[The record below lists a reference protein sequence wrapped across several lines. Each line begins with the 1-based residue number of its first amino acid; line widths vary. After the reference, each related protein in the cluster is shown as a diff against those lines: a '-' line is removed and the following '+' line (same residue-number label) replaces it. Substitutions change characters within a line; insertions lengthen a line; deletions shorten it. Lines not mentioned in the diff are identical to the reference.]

1 LTGEELSM
9 IAEDLQTLE
18 KEVQKRK
25 RIASEWAGKM
35 HDLAEEWLPAGY
47 DEIYEIAE
55 GTYNAC
61 LAWKQAVDALKAA
74 KKVEG

>member
-1 LTGEELSM
+1 M
-9 IAEDLQTLE
+9 IADDLQTLE
-18 KEVQKRK
+18 KEVQKRN

-35 HDLAEEWLPAGY
+35 HDLAEERLPAGY
-47 DEIYEIAE
+47 DGIYEIAE

-74 KKVEG
+74 QKAGG